1 MNKAQKLINR
11 IMMDNGLRHKY
22 QVAEFFGV
30 TPQAISTWLT
40 KGEVPSK
47 HQLKV
52 RSDIEHRGLPIQQ
65 EPTTEDRK
73 TVINYLINENVRL
86 KNQIASLKADL
97 NQSKSNKGDDL
108 ISKLNSKSLVLKGR
122 VSDGMIT
129 DIGGD
134 WYGLLGYHES
144 DLVNHTYN
152 EGFIHKDDT
161 FKIQQ
166 NQANLLRSTGLKES
180 RFSTIR
186 RWRHKKT
193 GRYIMLC
200 MVWYVDIE
208 NDEIEIIAKP
218 IDHQIQDNLFSS

>member
-129 DIGGD
+129 NIGGD

-193 GRYIMLC
+193 GHYIMLC

>member
-11 IMMDNGLRHKY
+11 IMMENGLRHKY
-22 QVAEFFGV
+22 QVAEYFGV

-40 KGEVPSK
+40 KGKVPSK

-52 RSDIEHRGLPIQQ
+52 REEIEYTELPNHK
-65 EPTTEDRK
+65 EPSSRDKR
-73 TVINYLINENVRL
+73 TVIDYLINENVRL
-86 KNQIASLKADL
+86 KNQIAALKTSHNGSRFNED
-97 NQSKSNKGDDL
+97 NDL

-122 VSDGMIT
+122 VTDGMIT
-129 DIGGD
+129 DVGGD
-134 WYGLLGYHES
+134 WYGLLGYHKT
-144 DLVNHTYN
+144 DLVNHTYD
-152 EGFIHKDDT
+152 EGFIHKDDA

-193 GRYIMLC
+193 GHYIMLC

-208 NDEIEIIAKP
+208 NNDIEIIAKP

>member
-11 IMMDNGLRHKY
+11 IMMENGLRHKY
-22 QVAEFFGV
+22 QVAEYFGV

-52 RSDIEHRGLPIQQ
+52 RSEVEHTEIPDHH
-65 EPTTEDRK
+65 EPTSEERK
-73 TVINYLINENVRL
+73 TVIDYLINENVAL
-86 KNQIASLKADL
+86 KNQVANLKTEL
-97 NQSKSNKGDDL
+97 QMSKSKGNDDL
-108 ISKLNSKSLVLKGR
+108 ISKINSKSLVLKGR
-122 VSDGMIT
+122 VTDGMIT
-129 DIGGD
+129 EIGGD
-134 WYGLLGYHES
+134 WHGLLGYKES
-144 DLVNHTYN
+144 DLVNHKYD
-152 EGFIHKDDT
+152 EGFIHKEDA

-186 RWRHKKT
+186 RWKHKKNNE
-193 GRYIMLC
+193 YIMLC
-200 MVWYVDIE
+200 MVWYVDVE

-218 IDHQIQDNLFSS
+218 IDHQIQDTLFAN

>member
-11 IMMDNGLRHKY
+11 IMMENGLRHKY
-22 QVAEFFGV
+22 QVAEYFGV

-52 RSDIEHRGLPIQQ
+52 RSEVEHTEIPDHH
-65 EPTTEDRK
+65 EPTSEERK
-73 TVINYLINENVRL
+73 TVIDYLINENVAL
-86 KNQIASLKADL
+86 KNQVANLKAEL
-97 NQSKSNKGDDL
+97 QMSKSKGNDDL
-108 ISKLNSKSLVLKGR
+108 ISKINSKSLVLKGR
-122 VSDGMIT
+122 VTDGMIT
-129 DIGGD
+129 EIGGD
-134 WYGLLGYHES
+134 WHGLLGYKES
-144 DLVNHTYN
+144 DLVNHKYD
-152 EGFIHKDDT
+152 EGFIHKEDA

-186 RWRHKKT
+186 RWKHKKNNE
-193 GRYIMLC
+193 YIMLC
-200 MVWYVDIE
+200 MVWYVNVE

-218 IDHQIQDNLFSS
+218 IDHQIQDTLFAN

>member
-11 IMMDNGLRHKY
+11 IMLENGLRHKY
-22 QVAEFFGV
+22 QVAEYFGV

-52 RSDIEHRGLPIQQ
+52 RSEVEQTEMPDHH
-65 EPTTEDRK
+65 EPTSEDRK
-73 TVINYLINENVRL
+73 TVIDYLINENVTL
-86 KNQIASLKADL
+86 KNQIANLKAEL
-97 NQSKSNKGDDL
+97 QMSKSKGNDDL
-108 ISKLNSKSLVLKGR
+108 ISKINSKSLVLKGR
-122 VSDGMIT
+122 VTDGMIT
-129 DIGGD
+129 EIGGD
-134 WYGLLGYHES
+134 WHGLLGYKES
-144 DLVNHTYN
+144 DLVNHKYD
-152 EGFIHKDDT
+152 EGFIHKEDA

-186 RWRHKKT
+186 RWKHKKNNE
-193 GRYIMLC
+193 YIMLC

-218 IDHQIQDNLFSS
+218 IDHQIQDTLFAN

>member
-73 TVINYLINENVRL
+73 TVIDYLINENVRL
-86 KNQIASLKADL
+86 KNQIASLKADF

-193 GRYIMLC
+193 GHYIMLC